1 VAMTAALVELLE
13 ELTPQLGR
21 RRSGP
26 ARVRGLGRLVPVVI
40 RHLIGDETADLIA
53 VPKARSRW
61 VSVFAPLFRL
71 IRLVESDIEHDE
83 HVKRYIEP
91 FARAVLVGAFAC
103 ERGGIRAPFAIPDTL
118 ARNWEL
124 SK

>member
-1 VAMTAALVELLE
+1 M
-13 ELTPQLGR
+13 
-21 RRSGP
+21 
-26 ARVRGLGRLVPVVI
+26 PVVI

-53 VPKARSRW
+53 VPKARARW
-61 VSVFAPLFRL
+61 LSVLAPLFAL

-83 HVKRYIEP
+83 HVKRCIEP